1 MFVAAVLVDKM
12 KLITDYSNEENSQ
25 VMLAEK
31 FGMMGFSCVAMI
43 LCHICDLEN
52 GRIP

>member
-31 FGMMGFSCVAMI
+31 FAMI